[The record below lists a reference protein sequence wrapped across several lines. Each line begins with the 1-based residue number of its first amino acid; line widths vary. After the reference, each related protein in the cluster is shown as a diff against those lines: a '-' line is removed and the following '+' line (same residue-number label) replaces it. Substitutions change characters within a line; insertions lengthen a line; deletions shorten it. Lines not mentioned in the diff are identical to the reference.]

1 MLGEAQYDFTPLQVL
16 EELEQSVR
24 RPSAAGIDRDQIV
37 VDPGIGF
44 AKNTD
49 QNLDVLARLGLM
61 HGLGSPFFW
70 ARRVKG

>member
-1 MLGEAQYDFTPLQVL
+1 ML
-16 EELEQSVR
+16 EELEQSVLAAER
-24 RPSAAGIDRDQIV
+24 AGIDRDQIV

-61 HGLGSPFFW
+61 HGLAAPFFW